1 MSRFLILIGLSGLV
15 VGGIGVSAAVRA
27 FIAKKTGHIAVL
39 KTLGATPGQIF
50 WIYTLQIAVYTGLSV
65 VLGLLL
71 GALAPFAARPFLP
84 ENLAEV
90 ALISIYPS
98 ALIEAAVYGCLAAA
112 IFSIWPLA
120 QTEHIRPAN
129 LFRGGAPAHWPA
141 RRYLL
146 VQGALL
152 AAALFGAVQFS
163 GSWSMTFWLLG
174 GIAISLLILA
184 MISGAFQLTLKRII
198 FT

>member
-1 MSRFLILIGLSGLV
+1 M
-15 VGGIGVSAAVRA
+15 
-27 FIAKKTGHIAVL
+27 
-39 KTLGATPGQIF
+39 
-50 WIYTLQIAVYTGLSV
+50 QIAVYTGLSV

-84 ENLAEV
+84 GNLAEV

-129 LFRGGAPAHWPA
+129 LFRGGAPA
-141 RRYLL
+141 
-146 VQGALL
+146 
-152 AAALFGAVQFS
+152 S
-163 GSWSMTFWLLG
+163 GPRG
-174 GIAISLLILA
+174 AISLCKAHYWPRHSLA
-184 MISGAFQLTLKRII
+184 QSNFPARGP
-198 FT
+198 

>member
-1 MSRFLILIGLSGLV
+1 MATLLHAPDNSGNFALGPRSPVLTTDLYGSVLLAARTLFPSKYRLLLEDGRDLDQAQQRFDEYCPGSGAKWKDARKASPGADRVIERMSRFLILIGLSGLV

-65 VLGLLL
+65 VLGLVL
-71 GALAPFAARPFLP
+71 GALEPFAARPFLP

-98 ALIEAAVYGCLAAA
+98 ALIEDAV
-112 IFSIWPLA
+112 
-120 QTEHIRPAN
+120 
-129 LFRGGAPAHWPA
+129 
-141 RRYLL
+141 
-146 VQGALL
+146 
-152 AAALFGAVQFS
+152 
-163 GSWSMTFWLLG
+163 
-174 GIAISLLILA
+174 
-184 MISGAFQLTLKRII
+184 
-198 FT
+198 